1 MENEK
6 ELKGQEIPETQ
17 VEPTEELNSENLA
30 SQEETTKSDISEW
43 DASEPVL
50 DEPVVA
56 KAEVSE
62 GFVSEPVIA
71 EPVIAASEPFDS
83 KVEEKTSE
91 QSAYADIPQNRS
103 LENQDEIKTKWN
115 WGAFSFPMWF
125 GIANRAYLGL
135 LILIGL
141 IPWIGWIFGIVWMIV
156 LVLMAKNGHLKIEII
171 NIVMRKSSVRSWTV
185 GIEQVSLHSLLELYY
200 L

>member
-17 VEPTEELNSENLA
+17 VEPTEELTSENLA

-71 EPVIAASEPFDS
+71 EPVIAASEPLDS

-141 IPWIGWIFGIVWMIV
+141 IPWIGWIFGI
-156 LVLMAKNGHLKIEII
+156 N
-171 NIVMRKSSVRSWTV
+171 
-185 GIEQVSLHSLLELYY
+185 
-200 L
+200 